1 MPRPS
6 APRLA
11 VDVII
16 ELEGRPD
23 RLPGVYS
30 APLGDRRAAPALAF
44 DHGRI
49 LADYLQQLEFLP

>member
-16 ELEGRPD
+16 ELEDRPG
-23 RLPGVYS
+23 RLPGVIW
-30 APLGDRRAAPALAF
+30 APLGDPRAAPPLAF

-49 LADYLQQLEFLP
+49 LADYLQQLEFPP